1 VPVCARKSD
10 QALKLNE
17 KLILNPEAVA
27 AASGTFK
34 ENILDQGCAQVSV
47 EHPDKQELSR
57 QFEQAF

>member
-1 VPVCARKSD
+1 VLASARKSGWGSK
-10 QALKLNE
+10 LKE

-27 AASGTFK
+27 PASGTFK
-34 ENILDQGCAQVSV
+34 ENILDQGCAQVKV